1 MNEPN
6 LYQKSNGVQQRDAQE
21 VLNEYRHIFKCRSTT
36 NDGSLLDIGSGSGD
50 VLIDFV
56 LPLLPSD
63 FSRVLGI
70 DVSEKMVQYAA
81 KVHSDIPNLHFDCG
95 DIEKDVDTIVSKWG
109 HFNYVISFYCLHWIK
124 DQRKAL
130 SNIRNLLAEGG
141 ECLLVFLAC
150 NPIYDIFYELSRH
163 PKWAPYM
170 TNVEKFISPYQYSSN
185 PTEDINKQLTHVGF
199 SFHSVKVLDK
209 IYIYEGEE
217 CMRNAVKA
225 VNPFRE
231 QMLPDVQE
239 DFMNDYVDV
248 VRRMLVSP
256 DNKCD
261 DNNYS
266 VITPYKLAIIYAKK

>member
-1 MNEPN
+1 MIVFLDSAVEEDKCILPVEIMTTRTA
-6 LYQKSNGVQQRDAQE
+6 GVVVDRGLDRIGEASTKAQS
-21 VLNEYRHIFKCRSTT
+21 VA
-36 NDGSLLDIGSGSGD
+36 
-50 VLIDFV
+50 FV
-56 LPLLPSD
+56 V
-63 FSRVLGI
+63 FSVTFVRIVVE
-70 DVSEKMVQYAA
+70 DDKDTPVSE
-81 KVHSDIPNLHFDCG
+81 G
-95 DIEKDVDTIVSKWG
+95 
-109 HFNYVISFYCLHWIK
+109 FNFK
-124 DQRKAL
+124 RKAL